1 MATSGT
7 YNFNPS
13 FAELA
18 AQAYRRLQIPRVA
31 INQEHLLDARNEAS
45 LMLLTWANNGPNL
58 WSIEQLSIP
67 LIAGQATYDLPV
79 NTVDML
85 DTWIS
90 TDNGDGTTTDRLMQP
105 IARSDYAAYG
115 AKSTQGSP
123 STYWMNKAVQP
134 TVTLFPVPVDDSFTM
149 KYYGLRW
156 QQDVEIANAQTVDV
170 HRLFLAAFVA
180 GLAAALA
187 PIYKPEAYQALKAIA
202 DETWAAAAA
211 ENTETAGFYITPSI
225 GGYYRP

>member
-13 FAELA
+13 FGELA
-18 AQAYRRLQIPRVA
+18 GQAFRRLQIPRVA
-31 INQEHLLDARNEAS
+31 ISQEHLLDARNEAS

-58 WSIEQLSIP
+58 WAIEELTIP
-67 LIAGQATYDLPV
+67 LLQGVATYDLPV
-79 NTVDML
+79 NLVDML

-90 TDNGDGTTTDRLMQP
+90 LDNGDGTTTDRLMQP
-105 IARSDYAAYG
+105 ISRSEYAAYG
-115 AKSTQGSP
+115 AKSTPGSP
-123 STYWMNKAVQP
+123 STYWMNKAVMP
-134 TVTLFPVPVDDSFTM
+134 TVTIFPVPVNDEFTM

-156 QQDVEIANAQTVDV
+156 QQDVNLANAETVDV

-187 PIYKPEAYQALKAIA
+187 PIYKPEAYTALKAIA
-202 DETWAAAAA
+202 DETWATAAA
-211 ENTETAGFYITPSI
+211 ENTETAGFYIAPSI